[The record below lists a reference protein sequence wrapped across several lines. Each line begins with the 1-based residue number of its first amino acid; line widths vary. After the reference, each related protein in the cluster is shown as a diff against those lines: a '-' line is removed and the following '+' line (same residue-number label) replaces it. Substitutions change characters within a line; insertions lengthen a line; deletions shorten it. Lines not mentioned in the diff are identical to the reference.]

1 MATKKKKVDGRTR
14 RSKGTT
20 ERETIDMGGR
30 ALTLF
35 RYTEKS
41 QSQSPY
47 WNARTRILKNKVVQ
61 ISTKEEDIKRARK
74 VAKEWWASLV
84 ARVEKNLPVERDPRL
99 FHECALSWFRQAKMQ
114 SGVNKHRNYYKDH
127 KNKYDNYIYPFFKN
141 IYIEQI
147 DTVVLRRWMDWRTEH
162 GMVHSNHVV
171 DGSQL
176 KRELSTIRLV
186 LRDALEHGVIKSIPV
201 YPRLPIQLRS
211 SQDNDNERAY
221 FNSKEYAQLLRVS
234 RSRLTDAEKH
244 VNNSKGSQG
253 GGWTKILRDRL
264 LLHYYIIILASTG
277 MRPEECL
284 RLTHRQITAV
294 KKRKDEDCYLDIAVK
309 GKRGERQIF
318 SKYGGYF
325 AYMRLRKELC
335 KNASPHDLVFT
346 HNPYSGLKTLL
357 EDSDLRFDRFGHR
370 RDSKSLRHYY
380 ICKELVDEGS
390 VFRVS
395 VQCGV
400 DPSVIKRHYGRH
412 ITSAHYKDVLIK
424 TSPKELL

>member
-1 MATKKKKVDGRTR
+1 MAKKKKKIDGRTR

-35 RYTEKS
+35 RYTDKS
-41 QSQSPY
+41 KSQSPY
-47 WNARTRILKNKVVQ
+47 WNARTRIQKNKVVQ

-84 ARVEKNLPVERDPRL
+84 SRIDKNLPVERDPRL
-99 FHECALSWFRQAKMQ
+99 FHECALTWLRQARME
-114 SGVNKHRNYYKDH
+114 SGINRHINYYKDH
-127 KNKYDNYIYPFFKN
+127 KNKYDNYIYPFFKK

-147 DTVVLRRWMDWRTEH
+147 DTVLLRKWMDWRKEK
-162 GMVHSNHVV
+162 GMVNSSHQV

-176 KRELSTIRLV
+176 KRELTTIRLV
-186 LRDALEHGVIKSIPV
+186 LRDALERGSIKSLPV
-201 YPRLPIQLRS
+201 YPRLPIQMRS
-211 SQDNDNERAY
+211 PADNADQRTY
-221 FNSKEYAQLLRVS
+221 FNSKEYAKLLRVS
-234 RSRLTDAEKH
+234 RSRIKESEKH
-244 VNNSKGSQG
+244 VKNSKGTKG

-284 RLTHRQITAV
+284 RLTHNQIKPV
-294 KKRKDEDCYLDIAVK
+294 KKRKDDDCYLDIAVK
-309 GKRGERQIF
+309 GKRGDRQGF

-325 AYMRLRKELC
+325 AYMRLKKELC
-335 KNASPHDLVFT
+335 KNASPDDLVFS
-346 HNPYSGLKTLL
+346 HNPYMGLKSLL
-357 EDSDLRFDRFGHR
+357 EDSDLRFDRFGQR

-390 VFRVS
+390 VFRVA

-400 DPSVIKRHYGRH
+400 DPSVVKRHYGRH

-424 TSPKELL
+424 TSAKELL